1 MTSPRHHRVAFL
13 LSQLGSDAAS
23 GFEQALRPLG
33 TTPSEAGVLRL
44 IGRNPGIS
52 QRAVSEQV
60 GVGSSRIVAVLDR
73 LESREL
79 VERRRSRAD
88 RRSHELHLT
97 ERGQEILTQLRRVAG
112 RHEREYTASLA
123 LDEVEQLQKM
133 LARIA
138 AARGLSVEIH
148 RDSSEK

>member
-1 MTSPRHHRVAFL
+1 MTSRRHHRLAFL

-33 TTPSEAGVLRL
+33 ITPSDAGVLRL

-97 ERGQEILTQLRRVAG
+97 ERGQELLTQLGHLAR
-112 RHEREYTASLA
+112 RHEREYTASLE

-133 LARIA
+133 LDRIA

-148 RDSSEK
+148 RDTSEK